1 MGAYLMLSQMLY
13 LGRNAIALGLHVIL
27 LRLVSH
33 KLFQSYLLLFEVQ
46 KAEGFPTLSLDLF
59 PIHNEGEKLE
69 V

>member
-1 MGAYLMLSQMLY
+1 MGAYLTLSQMLC
-13 LGRNAIALGLHVIL
+13 LGGNGIELGLHVIL

-46 KAEGFPTLSLDLF
+46 KAEGFPTLSLYLF
-59 PIHNEGEKLE
+59 PIHYEGEILE